1 MAVIKRLPCCVG
13 NTLFGLP
20 FHIELHVAINTM
32 NPLMIEAMAVE
43 PDPIK
48 ALPKAPTRTLL
59 DDAVQRI
66 DNRLITL
73 QPIFPWLI

>member
-1 MAVIKRLPCCVG
+1 MTVIKRLSWSVG
-13 NTLFGLP
+13 NALFSLP

-48 ALPKAPTRTLL
+48 ALPKAPTWTLL
-59 DDAVQRI
+59 DDAVQRV

-73 QPIFPWLI
+73 QPVFPWPI